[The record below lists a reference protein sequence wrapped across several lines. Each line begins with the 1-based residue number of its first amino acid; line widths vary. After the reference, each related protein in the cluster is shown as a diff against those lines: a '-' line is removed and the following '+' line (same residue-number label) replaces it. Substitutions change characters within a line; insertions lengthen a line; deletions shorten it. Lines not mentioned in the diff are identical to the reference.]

1 MPPFDMNIPQK
12 SKFFKQQKLRAFVY
26 LKNKSPQVKFISIK
40 LPYLKRFIIAGGA
53 PVVPFVRAAEVMLS
67 FIESIIGKKLL
78 RKTKI
83 IIGRAIATII
93 ITMTNV
99 LLSTSILFI
108 IVC

>member
-1 MPPFDMNIPQK
+1 M
-12 SKFFKQQKLRAFVY
+12 
-26 LKNKSPQVKFISIK
+26 
-40 LPYLKRFIIAGGA
+40 
-53 PVVPFVRAAEVMLS
+53 VPFVRAAEVMLS

-78 RKTKI
+78 RKTKT